1 MYSAPS
7 VLFYYYLIDITLGH
21 VEPAGLS
28 RVTDRLDIDYIRLM
42 TQSFSTVKRH
52 DITAAVVGPAEGAV
66 IHSTAG
72 SVHTQHAVVIWEMDL
87 QLYH

>member
-7 VLFYYYLIDITLGH
+7 VLFCCCFIDIALAH
-21 VEPAGLS
+21 VEPAEPR
-28 RVTDRLDIDYIRLM
+28 RVTDWLDIDHIRLM
-42 TQSFSTVKRH
+42 TQSFSAVKGH
-52 DITAAVVGPAEGAV
+52 DITAAIGPAEGAV

-72 SVHTQHAVVIWEMDL
+72 SVHTQHAVIIWEMDL

>member
-1 MYSAPS
+1 M
-7 VLFYYYLIDITLGH
+7 LFYYYLIDITLGH
-21 VEPAGLS
+21 VEAAGLR
-28 RVTDRLDIDYIRLM
+28 RVTDRLDIDHIRLRN
-42 TQSFSTVKRH
+42 QSFSAVKRH

-72 SVHTQHAVVIWEMDL
+72 SVHTQHAVIILEMDL